1 MPNPITQPQAWW
13 NAGRNPALKNAPWGD
28 IRQIFGKN
36 INPNTLLGDDFLQR
50 GYGKGGPGS
59 GWDWSRGFRP
69 WVSAEEGGPGSGPTE
84 AGRRALTDSYR
95 FLKNFASPIGLA
107 LSLGGSTP
115 QDKRWMHLGYESED
129 DYNNKMAERAAIE
142 GEYVEPEPLL
152 NQVFDKLLNSRNSI
166 QGGS

>member
-69 WVSAEEGGPGSGPTE
+69 GVSAETGGFGSGPTE
-84 AGRRALTDSYR
+84 AGRRALGGAYN
-95 FLKNFASPIGLA
+95 FLKNYAGPTAIGAQLWGQGQEGSA
-107 LSLGGSTP
+107 LDQATEAMPDLQVGQFGISNNPETDIG
-115 QDKRWMHLGYESED
+115 KRTGDFLKGLI
-129 DYNNKMAERAAIE
+129 K
-142 GEYVEPEPLL
+142 
-152 NQVFDKLLNSRNSI
+152 F
-166 QGGS
+166 